1 MLEIPLSFKSFGA
14 ASATGLITEITRFII
29 IAVTKNPLYGILWGQ
44 IFGNILSYLV
54 QSIIFGR
61 GFILETLIRWSLVV
75 SISLF
80 INIKMYNY
88 IINIPQIKR
97 LHTKLKGLWL
107 TLFDYTLITGTVL
120 IIFAIWDYPMRK
132 SYIFALNEKNTNT
145 IVTIQ
150 EAIILLIS
158 ILIFIIDQTLT
169 KNNNNNNHNMDKIK
183 EKIQNKR

>member
-1 MLEIPLSFKSFGA
+1 MLEIPLAFKSFGA
-14 ASATGLITEITRFII
+14 ASVTGLITEITRFII
-29 IAVTKNPLYGILWGQ
+29 LAVTKNPLYGILWGQ
-44 IFGNILSYLV
+44 IFGNIISYLF

-61 GFILETLIRWSLVV
+61 GFILETVIRWALVV

-80 INIKMYNY
+80 INVKMYNY
-88 IINIPQIKR
+88 IINIPQIKK

-107 TLFDYTLITGTVL
+107 TLFDYVLITGTVL

-132 SYIFALNEKNTNT
+132 SYIFAVNNKNTDA

-150 EAIILLIS
+150 EAIILMIS

-169 KNNNNNNHNMDKIK
+169 KNKNNNNNMGKRKDKIK
-183 EKIQNKR
+183 DKI

>member
-44 IFGNILSYLV
+44 IFGNIISYLV
-54 QSIIFGR
+54 QSIVFGK
-61 GFILETLIRWSLVV
+61 GFILETIIRWALVV

-88 IINIPQIKR
+88 IMNIPQIKR
-97 LHTKLKGLWL
+97 LHRKLKGIWL
-107 TLFDYTLITGTVL
+107 TLFDYLLITGTVL
-120 IIFAIWDYPMRK
+120 IIFTIWDYPMRK
-132 SYIFALNEKNTNT
+132 SYIFAVNNKNTDA

-150 EAIILLIS
+150 EAIILMIS
-158 ILIFIIDQTLT
+158 ILIFIIDQTIT
-169 KNNNNNNHNMDKIK
+169 KNNNNPNMDKRK
-183 EKIQNKR
+183 EKR